1 MVIGFLA
8 TPPQPN
14 VISMP
19 LNCLFHDDNSSLGRG
34 SRAYQE
40 SSIGNKNYTHCRF
53 EGPVV
58 HDGREEREQPAV
70 KPNDIAC
77 LFCQWSF
84 ALTVTETLT
93 GVTKQHLSLSAVR
106 EN

>member
-1 MVIGFLA
+1 M
-8 TPPQPN
+8 
-14 VISMP
+14 M
-19 LNCLFHDDNSSLGRG
+19 
-34 SRAYQE
+34 
-40 SSIGNKNYTHCRF
+40 
-53 EGPVV
+53 